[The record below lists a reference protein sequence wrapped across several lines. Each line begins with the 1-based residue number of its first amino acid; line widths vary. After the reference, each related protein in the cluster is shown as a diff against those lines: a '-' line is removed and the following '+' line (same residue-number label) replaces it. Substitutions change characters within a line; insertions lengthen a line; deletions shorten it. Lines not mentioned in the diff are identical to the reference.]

1 MQQLAASMDP
11 RTPLPEDN
19 EVAEPM
25 DRSLFAGDEVGGV
38 GPGVVVDRIGEVVG
52 EVLERALAGD
62 DGLDEES
69 EHGEH
74 GEAAVLDLLTSVHK

>member
-11 RTPLPEDN
+11 RTPPPEDN

-52 EVLERALAGD
+52 EVL
-62 DGLDEES
+62 
-69 EHGEH
+69 
-74 GEAAVLDLLTSVHK
+74 

>member
-11 RTPLPEDN
+11 RTPPPEDN

-52 EVLERALAGD
+52 EVLD
-62 DGLDEES
+62 CEEDNQLRS
-69 EHGEH
+69 SYWKGK
-74 GEAAVLDLLTSVHK
+74 LKPPK